1 MILWRNGPE
10 IGRMGL
16 LALIYFVAA
25 EASLLLAVPPGYATP
40 VWPPSGIALAALLLG
55 GRRLWPGVWLGAALA
70 NLAVAGSPLVAALI
84 ATGNTLEA
92 VVGTE
97 LLRRYAG
104 GGRLET
110 SEQVIKFA
118 GAIAVSAT
126 IAAGIGVFAIALGK
140 ALVLSDV
147 LLNAWTWWEGDAAG
161 MIVVTPL
168 ILGWHAAGWPRWSWP
183 KAIEATALAV
193 ALALVTLLVF
203 ADVVIPGTMFP
214 LAFVPL
220 AFVIWAAIRFGARG
234 VTTATAIICAIAAR
248 FTLKGLGPWGAAPS
262 QIALLVLLAYA
273 CTLVITGLMLAAI
286 IRERERAMADL
297 RDANAGLTHR
307 VAERTQRLENA
318 NQALRAEL
326 EQRTRY
332 EDALRQ
338 NEERFRLVV
347 DGVKDYAIF
356 SLDPDGNVASWSA
369 GAQHIKGYAASEI
382 IGTHFSRFYT
392 AEDIARNWPAHELE
406 VARAEGRF
414 EDEGWRVR
422 KDGSRFWANV
432 VITALYDDLHHLRGF
447 AKITR
452 DLTVRRRIEAL
463 QETDRQTREFLAMLA
478 HELRNPLAGIA
489 NALELMRRS
498 PNAEH
503 AGLRNVIQR
512 QTTHL
517 ARIVDDLLDVSRI
530 TQGKIVLRKERL
542 DLSEAVAR
550 AVESCRP
557 SIDAR
562 KHVVDLQLA
571 AQPVPVD
578 ADPTRL
584 AQIVQNLVSNA
595 VKYTAPGGRIT
606 ITVARESGKAELRV
620 RDSGIGIP
628 PDLLPSVFDLFVQGD
643 RSLDRTESG
652 LGIGLTLVKRLAEL
666 HGGSVEASSGGPDAG
681 SEFVVRLRLAERVI
695 APEPAGD
702 TAQDPAPTRHRL
714 LVVDDNR
721 DSANTLAALFQM
733 MGHDVRT
740 AYDGPEALSIAADYR
755 PHAMFLDIG
764 LPGMNGYEVARKVRE
779 SPELAGTML
788 VAFTG
793 YCQDE
798 DRRRL
803 AEVGFEHHVVKP
815 AGIGELAKIL
825 DALPHSQ

>member
-16 LALIYFVAA
+16 LALIYFAAA

-55 GRRLWPGVWLGAALA
+55 GKRLWPGVWLGAALA
-70 NLAVAGSPLVAALI
+70 NLVVAGSPLVAALI

-110 SEQVIKFA
+110 GEQVIKFA
-118 GAIAVSAT
+118 GAIAVSAM
-126 IAAGIGVFAIALGK
+126 IAAGIGVFVVALGK
-140 ALVLSDV
+140 PLVLSDV
-147 LLNAWTWWEGDAAG
+147 LLNLWTWWEGDAAG
-161 MIVVTPL
+161 MVVVTPL
-168 ILGWHAAGWPRWSWP
+168 ILSWHAAGWPRWSWP
-183 KAIEATALAV
+183 KAIEATALGA
-193 ALALVTLLVF
+193 AMALVTLLVF
-203 ADVVIPGTMFP
+203 SDVIIPGSLFP
-214 LAFVPL
+214 LAFLPF
-220 AFVIWAAIRFGARG
+220 AFVIWAALRFGARG

-248 FTLKGLGPWGAAPS
+248 FTLKGLGPWGEVPS
-262 QIALLVLLAYA
+262 EIALLVLLAYA
-273 CTLVITGLMLAAI
+273 CTLVITGLVLTAMM
-286 IRERERAMADL
+286 RERERALADL

-307 VAERTQRLENA
+307 VAERTRRLEDA
-318 NQALRAEL
+318 NHALRVEL
-326 EQRTRY
+326 AQRKQY

-338 NEERFRLVV
+338 NEERFRHLVE
-347 DGVKDYAIF
+347 GVKDYAIF
-356 SLDPDGNVASWSA
+356 GLDAGGHIMSWNA
-369 GAQHIKGYAASEI
+369 GAQRIKGYAASEI
-382 IGTHFSRFYT
+382 IGSHFSRFYT
-392 AEDIARNWPAHELE
+392 PEDLARNWPAHELE
-406 VARAEGRF
+406 VASVEGRF

-432 VITALYDDLHHLRGF
+432 VITALYDDKQRVRGF
-447 AKITR
+447 AKLTR
-452 DLTVRRRIEAL
+452 DLTARRRIEAL

-498 PNAEH
+498 PDAEH

-512 QTTHL
+512 QTAHL
-517 ARIVDDLLDVSRI
+517 SRIVDDLLDVSRI

-550 AVESCRP
+550 VVESCRS

-562 KHVVDLQLA
+562 KHLVDLQLA
-571 AQPVPVD
+571 AHSVPVD
-578 ADPTRL
+578 ADPTRI
-584 AQIVQNLVSNA
+584 AQIVQNLVINA

-606 ITVARESGKAELRV
+606 IAVAAESGEAVLRV
-620 RDSGIGIP
+620 RDNGIGIP
-628 PDLLPSVFDLFVQGD
+628 PELLRNVFDLFVQGD
-643 RSLDRTESG
+643 RSLDRTEGG
-652 LGIGLTLVKRLAEL
+652 LGIGLTLVKRLVEL
-666 HGGSVEASSGGPDAG
+666 HGGSVAASSEGPGAG
-681 SEFVVRLRLAERVI
+681 SEFVVRLPLAERE
-695 APEPAGD
+695 AALDRTSEPARE
-702 TAQDPAPTRHRL
+702 PSPTRHRV

-721 DSANTLAALFQM
+721 DSANTLAALFEM

-740 AYDGPEALSIAADYR
+740 AYDGPDALSIATEYR
-755 PHAMFLDIG
+755 PDAVFLDIG
-764 LPGMNGYEVARKVRE
+764 LPGMNGYEVARKVRA
-779 SPELAGTML
+779 SPELAGTTL

-803 AEVGFEHHVVKP
+803 AEVGFDHHVVKP

-825 DALPHSQ
+825 DALPHSA